1 MDILFLYIED
11 GGRKYDKKRTFKFKE
26 KHRKNDFIIC
36 NNCRYYQS
44 RHCWFIHSI
53 SNTKING
60 SNS

>member
-36 NNCRYYQS
+36 NNCRYY
-44 RHCWFIHSI
+44 HSDPETCPQEKKEKNI
-53 SNTKING
+53 IKRY
-60 SNS
+60 